1 MNGSPIIVERR
12 RAAAPRNRPQVV
24 FLIFTF
30 TRAARTGR
38 DLQSDLVQIDAVNL
52 KRTVYGR
59 RLKRYFSSRIRVWE
73 AIVPKLKLLSDLG
86 SELSD
91 RPLLQ
96 KAVAEL

>member
-1 MNGSPIIVERR
+1 ME
-12 RAAAPRNRPQVV
+12 
-24 FLIFTF
+24 
-30 TRAARTGR
+30 
-38 DLQSDLVQIDAVNL
+38 
-52 KRTVYGR
+52 R
-59 RLKRYFSSRIRVWE
+59 RLKRYFSSRIRVCE